1 MGKLDPVVT
10 PRFLFVY
17 GTLLRGSASVES
29 WQRRVQ
35 AEFAGRG
42 RIKGKLYD
50 LGEYPGAIADAEQ
63 VVRGEV
69 YELRSPD
76 DAVKILDELDEYE
89 GYFPLRPKKSLFVRR
104 VTSVVMDDG
113 GNTKAWV
120 YFFNGPVDENDLIPG
135 GDYRSNL
142 KPRSAGTRRV
152 R

>member
-1 MGKLDPVVT
+1 MGKIGPVAT

-17 GTLLRGSASVES
+17 GTLLRGFASLES
-29 WQRRVQ
+29 WRRRVQ

-69 YELRSPD
+69 YELRGPAN
-76 DAVKILDELDEYE
+76 AVSILDEYE
-89 GYFPLRPKKSLFVRR
+89 GYFPLHPKRSLFVRT
-104 VTSVVMDDG
+104 VTPVIMDDG
-113 GNTKAWV
+113 RETKAWV
-120 YFFNGPVDENDLIPG
+120 YFYNGPVDERKLIAG
-135 GDYRSNL
+135 GDYRGKS
-142 KPRSAGTRRV
+142 KPRSADTRRV